1 MITVKMIIVTVITVK
16 IVDFFVYEGFL
27 KFKTTLQSYT
37 NDVLRRNV
45 KRDKIYFSRRS
56 FVYSFL
62 DFFSRKNANIIKNC
76 GLVWAFSYSFNPSGW
91 KWPSGSTMHVGT
103 LIRKEIMT
111 IF

>member
-1 MITVKMIIVTVITVK
+1 MITVKMIIVTVLTVK
-16 IVDFFVYEGFL
+16 ILDFFVYEGFL

-37 NDVLRRNV
+37 NDFLHRNV
-45 KRDKIYFSRRS
+45 KRNVISVVVILS
-56 FVYSFL
+56 ILFL
-62 DFFSRKNANIIKNC
+62 IFFRKNANISRNC

-91 KWPSGSTMHVGT
+91 KWPSGSTMHDGT

>member
-37 NDVLRRNV
+37 NDFLRRNV

-62 DFFSRKNANIIKNC
+62 DFFSERTPI
-76 GLVWAFSYSFNPSGW
+76 LVGIVA
-91 KWPSGSTMHVGT
+91 
-103 LIRKEIMT
+103 
-111 IF
+111 